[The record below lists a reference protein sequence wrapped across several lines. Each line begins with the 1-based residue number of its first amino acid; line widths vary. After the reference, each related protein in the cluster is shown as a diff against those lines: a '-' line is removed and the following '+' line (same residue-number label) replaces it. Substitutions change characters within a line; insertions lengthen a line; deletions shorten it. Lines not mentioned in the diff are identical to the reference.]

1 MTENPLAKWAPLHV
15 LIVEDDPFMAEL
27 SADHYRDLGLSVAIA
42 ADGKQALALMAQRRP
57 DLVLCD
63 RRMPEMSGAD
73 LLEIVRARDADWQ
86 KMAFVF
92 VTGLVDHRD
101 RFAMMNL
108 RPDGYLCKPIEFAEA
123 DQELARIMAHKRGA
137 TPSPG

>member
-1 MTENPLAKWAPLHV
+1 MAINPLAQLTPLHV
-15 LIVEDDPFMAEL
+15 LIVDDDPFMAEL
-27 SADHYRDLGLSVAIA
+27 SADHFQGLGLSVEVA
-42 ADGKQALALMAQRRP
+42 ADGKQALAMMEKRLP

-73 LLEIVRARDADWQ
+73 LLEIVRARSPEWQ
-86 KMAFVF
+86 QIVFIF

-108 RPDGYLCKPIEFAEA
+108 RPDGYLCKPIDFAQA
-123 DQELARIMAHKRGA
+123 DLDISNIVQRKRA
-137 TPSPG
+137 NAMP

>member
-1 MTENPLAKWAPLHV
+1 MATNPFSQLTPLHV

-27 SADHYRDLGLSVAIA
+27 SKDHYQGQGLSVEVAS
-42 ADGKQALALMAQRRP
+42 DGKQALIMMENRLP

-73 LLEIVRARDADWQ
+73 LLEIVRARETQWQ
-86 KMAFVF
+86 KIVFIF

-101 RFAMMNL
+101 RFAMLDLN
-108 RPDGYLCKPIEFAEA
+108 PDGYLCKPIDFAQA
-123 DQELARIMAHKRGA
+123 DLDISAIIKRKRVAAVSG
-137 TPSPG
+137 